1 MNATTVNEFAQR
13 CAELAGAI
21 IEVKPRKA
29 ELAVASRVLRLAVW
43 LSQKSRERGM
53 LNADVR
59 VFMER
64 CSEAVR
70 ERAREAVREAQ
81 AVVKAMRE
89 AQAKK
94 EAKAMSK
101 AIAAEEAAAAA
112 KAEAEDKT
120 EAVAEAKPQNMSDED
135 FEEYLQ
141 KVGPFEAARILR
153 EVL

>member
-13 CAELAGAI
+13 CAKLAGAI
-21 IEVKPRKA
+21 IEAKPRKA
-29 ELAVASRVLRLAVW
+29 ERAVASRVLRLAVW
-43 LSQKSRERGM
+43 LNQKSLERGT
-53 LNADVR
+53 LNANVR

-64 CSEAVR
+64 RSEAER
-70 ERAREAVREAQ
+70 ERARKAVREAQ
-81 AVVKAMRE
+81 AVVKAMRA

-94 EAKAMSK
+94 E
-101 AIAAEEAAAAA
+101 
-112 KAEAEDKT
+112 
-120 EAVAEAKPQNMSDED
+120 AEAKPQNMSDED

>member
-13 CAELAGAI
+13 CAELAGVI

-64 CSEAVR
+64 CPEAVR
-70 ERAREAVREAQ
+70 ERARETVREAQ
-81 AVVKAMRE
+81 AVVKARRE
-89 AQAKK
+89 AQAEK

-101 AIAAEEAAAAA
+101 LIAAEEAAAAA
-112 KAEAEDKT
+112 KA

-141 KVGPFEAARILR
+141 KVGPFEAAHILR

>member
-1 MNATTVNEFAQR
+1 MNATTVNEFAQH
-13 CAELAGAI
+13 CAELAGDI
-21 IEVKPRKA
+21 VEVKPRKA

-59 VFMER
+59 VFMKR
-64 CSEAVR
+64 CPEAVR

-81 AVVKAMRE
+81 AVVKAMRA
-89 AQAKK
+89 AQ
-94 EAKAMSK
+94 
-101 AIAAEEAAAAA
+101 
-112 KAEAEDKT
+112 
-120 EAVAEAKPQNMSDED
+120 AKPQNMSDED

>member
-21 IEVKPRKA
+21 IEAKPRKA
-29 ELAVASRVLRLAVW
+29 ELAVASRVLRLTVW
-43 LSQKSRERGM
+43 LSQKARERGM

-64 CSEAVR
+64 CPEAVR
-70 ERAREAVREAQ
+70 ERAREAVREAR
-81 AVVKAMRE
+81 AVVKARRE

-94 EAKAMSK
+94 EA
-101 AIAAEEAAAAA
+101 EADA
-112 KAEAEDKT
+112 KAEAKAEV
-120 EAVAEAKPQNMSDED
+120 VAETKSQNMSDED

-141 KVGPFEAARILR
+141 KLDPFEAARILR

>member
-21 IEVKPRKA
+21 IAAKPRKA

-59 VFMER
+59 VFMKR
-64 CSEAVR
+64 FSEAVR
-70 ERAREAVREAQ
+70 ERARKAVREAQ

-94 EAKAMSK
+94 KAEAMSK
-101 AIAAEEAAAAA
+101 VIAAAA
-112 KAEAEDKT
+112 KAEAEGKT

>member
-1 MNATTVNEFAQR
+1 MNTTTVNELAQY
-13 CAELAGAI
+13 CAELAGVI
-21 IEVKPRKA
+21 IELKPRKA

-53 LNADVR
+53 LNAEVR

-64 CSEAVR
+64 CPEAVR

-81 AVVKAMRE
+81 AVAKDMRE

-94 EAKAMSK
+94 EAEAMSK
-101 AIAAEEAAAAA
+101 
-112 KAEAEDKT
+112 
-120 EAVAEAKPQNMSDED
+120 AKPQNMSDED